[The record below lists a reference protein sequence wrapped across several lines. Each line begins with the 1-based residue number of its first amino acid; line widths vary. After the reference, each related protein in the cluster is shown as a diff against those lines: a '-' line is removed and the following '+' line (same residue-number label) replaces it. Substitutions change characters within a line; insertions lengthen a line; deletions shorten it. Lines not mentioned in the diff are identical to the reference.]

1 MEIVNIE
8 LSLSDFIPGYLH
20 VSTQL
25 VIGSLTL
32 SLLINGKILFQILC
46 GNLSLC
52 NNLLFKIFIMHVM
65 VFIVVTV

>member
-52 NNLLFKIFIMHVM
+52 NN
-65 VFIVVTV
+65 